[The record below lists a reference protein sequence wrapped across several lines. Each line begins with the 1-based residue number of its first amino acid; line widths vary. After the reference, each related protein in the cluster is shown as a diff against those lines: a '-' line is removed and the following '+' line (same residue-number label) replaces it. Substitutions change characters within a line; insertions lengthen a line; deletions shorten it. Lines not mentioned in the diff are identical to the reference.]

1 MRTKNLTHLIGRWN
15 TRLKYRGVI
24 TYRTQVRTNRVRKN
38 RQMEDMKSK
47 T

>member
-1 MRTKNLTHLIGRWN
+1 MEQGDTGTKGKDKDLN
-15 TRLKYRGVI
+15 TEGVI